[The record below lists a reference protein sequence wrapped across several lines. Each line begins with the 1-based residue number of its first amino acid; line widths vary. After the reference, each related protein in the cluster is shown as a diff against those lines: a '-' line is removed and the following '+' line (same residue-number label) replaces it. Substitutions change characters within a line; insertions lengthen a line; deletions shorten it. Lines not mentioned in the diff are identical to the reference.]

1 MIDFT
6 YETAGIKLR
15 ATQPEVMGSLI
26 ELDLGSLDKTADGT
40 YLVTTKSLQ
49 SIGDWAIG
57 VDALQAKKAG
67 KPAPEKGTAPRPS
80 EILEILDSVSKKA
93 AMAFEQFRESRRE
106 NPIDLGIIAA
116 TKTVMEEVTRE
127 AIRENPGMRERL
139 KEIAIESIEA
149 SMEQEGED
157 GEEGQEGQE
166 GTEV

>member
-49 SIGDWAIG
+49 SMGDWALG

-67 KPAPEKGTAPRPS
+67 KSAPEKGTAPRPS
-80 EILEILDSVSKKA
+80 EILEILNSISQKVPPLL
-93 AMAFEQFRESRRE
+93 EQFRQSRQT
-106 NPIDLGIIAA
+106 NPIEKGIHAA
-116 TKTVMEEVTRE
+116 TAVIMEEITRE
-127 AIRENPGMRERL
+127 LIEGDPRL
-139 KEIAIESIEA
+139 KERLREIAQESIDA
-149 SMEQEGED
+149 SMEQEN
-157 GEEGQEGQE
+157 GEEDDEEEAGA
-166 GTEV
+166 